1 MPEDFWRT
9 EDSEGA
15 IIAFEMEAG
24 SRGMPTSSTKGSEWR
39 QSALQNLNEPFV
51 TWCLSVGSA
60 CAASS

>member
-24 SRGMPTSSTKGSEWR
+24 SPLLPRPKDLNGD
-39 QSALQNLNEPFV
+39 NLH
-51 TWCLSVGSA
+51 SKI
-60 CAASS
+60 